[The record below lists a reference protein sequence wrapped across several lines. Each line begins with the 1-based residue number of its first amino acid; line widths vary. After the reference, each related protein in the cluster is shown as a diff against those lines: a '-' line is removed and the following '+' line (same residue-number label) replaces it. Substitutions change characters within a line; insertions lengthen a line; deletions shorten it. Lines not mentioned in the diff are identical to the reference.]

1 MDVEFACS
9 AQFPKEP
16 AAPLVPHFP
25 RFRALALFG
34 RRPLQRGEGSL
45 LPAAENL
52 HISGREQSQ
61 QGSRLFDHLVGAGEQ
76 RRRHVEAKRLGGLEV
91 DDELEFGRLL
101 DRQVGWFAPR
111 AMRST

>member
-34 RRPLQRGEGSL
+34 RRPLQRGEGLVIAGGRKPTHKQTSPL
-45 LPAAENL
+45 SRRSAPSRFVMQAIDACWWRGGRIADEVAGIAERVGKEWRL
-52 HISGREQSQ
+52 H
-61 QGSRLFDHLVGAGEQ
+61 H
-76 RRRHVEAKRLGGLEV
+76 
-91 DDELEFGRLL
+91 
-101 DRQVGWFAPR
+101 AP
-111 AMRST
+111 

>member
-34 RRPLQRGEGSL
+34 RRPLQRGEGL
-45 LPAAENL
+45 VIAG
-52 HISGREQSQ
+52 GRKPTQEATYAMQ
-61 QGSRLFDHLVGAGEQ
+61 QTPPLFDHLVGAGEQ
-76 RRRHVEAKRLGGLEV
+76 RRWHVE
-91 DDELEFGRLL
+91 
-101 DRQVGWFAPR
+101 
-111 AMRST
+111 T